1 MTLWS
6 GDLSRPLEMQVLTW
20 YSPSLTLPSRGVKI
34 PHYNLTKM
42 DGVKYVVRSSVAF
55 CFPNFSYFLVYLYQ
69 ILLGMVQ
76 PRQNFLFSGGLPLEV
91 GLQSATFVTI

>member
-1 MTLWS
+1 M
-6 GDLSRPLEMQVLTW
+6 
-20 YSPSLTLPSRGVKI
+20 